1 MILASLDSFWLYTE
15 GNLNSVIGKRDMG
28 NQIELSIS
36 N

>member
-1 MILASLDSFWLYTE
+1 MMLVSLESFSLNR